1 MQLGLESISVMLWFT
16 ALNRIKAA
24 AGSFVIGQKAN
35 KWINIVNEL
44 DYLQSCHLF
53 FTLILCSAQ

>member
-1 MQLGLESISVMLWFT
+1 MQLALESISVMLWFT
-16 ALNRIKAA
+16 TLNRNIAA

-35 KWINIVNEL
+35 EWIHIVNEL